1 MPKRATHPSLDVIGK
16 PDTLAQRAYKAIRQG
31 IREGTLSQ
39 GTRYSEAELAA
50 TMEISRTPVR
60 EALIEL
66 SREGLVEIL
75 PQRGFRLRSLTLA
88 EQEEVFDLRLL
99 LESYSIE
106 RLAKVATAD
115 DVAQL
120 RELLRRQRELLDEP
134 SEFLV
139 VDEQFHLLMPYL
151 VGLERTHKVLAT
163 LRGAMWLIA
172 NVALSLRDRASYIV
186 EEHTAVVDAIEAHD
200 VEAAL
205 SAIRAHLSKTAD
217 AFELGGGSD

>member
-1 MPKRATHPSLDVIGK
+1 MAKRSTYPSLDVIGK
-16 PDTLAQRAYKAIRQG
+16 PETLSQRAYKAIRQG
-31 IREGTLSQ
+31 IREGTLVH
-39 GTRYSEAELAA
+39 GRRYSEAELAA

-66 SREGLVEIL
+66 SREGLIEIL
-75 PQRGFRLRSLTLA
+75 PQRGFRLRSLTFE
-88 EQEEVFDLRLL
+88 EQEEVFELRLL

-106 RLAKVATAD
+106 RLAKAATAD

-120 RELLRRQRELLDEP
+120 REVLRRQRELLDEP

-139 VDEQFHLLMPYL
+139 VDEQFHLLIPYL

-172 NVALSLRDRASYIV
+172 NVALALGDRASYIV
-186 EEHTAVVDAIEAHD
+186 EEHTAIVDAIEAHD
-200 VEAAL
+200 VDAAL
-205 SAIRAHLSKTAD
+205 SALRAHLSKTSD
-217 AFELGGGSD
+217 AFERGGRTT